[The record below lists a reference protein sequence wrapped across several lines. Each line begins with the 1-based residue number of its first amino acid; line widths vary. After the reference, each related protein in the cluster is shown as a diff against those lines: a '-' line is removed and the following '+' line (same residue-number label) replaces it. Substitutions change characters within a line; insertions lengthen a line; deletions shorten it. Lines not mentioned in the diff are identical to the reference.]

1 MTSPHLIDAKQVAEH
16 LSVSLRTVRSWTKTG
31 RLPSRK
37 AGPKLVRYDVNEVD
51 EALRWADAAQV
62 AQHFGVTLRTVRRW
76 TKDNTIPAHRIGPKL
91 LRFDLAEVD
100 AALRGA
106 QDDG

>member
-1 MTSPHLIDAKQVAEH
+1 MTTSPNPDRVDAKQVAEH
-16 LSVSLRTVRSWTKTG
+16 
-31 RLPSRK
+31 
-37 AGPKLVRYDVNEVD
+37 
-51 EALRWADAAQV
+51 
-62 AQHFGVTLRTVRRW
+62 FGVALRTVRRW
-76 TKDNTIPAHRIGPKL
+76 TKDGTIPAHRIGPKL